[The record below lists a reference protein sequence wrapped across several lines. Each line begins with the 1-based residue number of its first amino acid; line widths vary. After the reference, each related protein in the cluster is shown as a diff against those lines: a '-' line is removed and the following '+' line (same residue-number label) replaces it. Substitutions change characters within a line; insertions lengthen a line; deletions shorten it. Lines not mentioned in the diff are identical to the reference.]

1 MNGLYHLFIV
11 ILGMVDGIVLPTLVK
26 IKVPVLAVCYHVF
39 FKMLTRIR
47 CNFDAQMQLQFFL
60 SYSSAFSHR
69 YTHGKSTCL
78 VESNIRPTY
87 DLIIPENK
95 TRTHPYFRM

>member
-11 ILGMVDGIVLPTLVK
+11 IWGMVDGIVLPTLVK

-47 CNFDAQMQLQFFL
+47 CNFDVQMQLHFFCHIPAL
-60 SYSSAFSHR
+60 SHTDIHMGNPPAW
-69 YTHGKSTCL
+69 
-78 VESNIRPTY
+78 
-87 DLIIPENK
+87 
-95 TRTHPYFRM
+95 